1 MINLKR
7 KEWLLLSR
15 YVDGDLSAEQVRRIE
30 KRLRSDAAL
39 KQAYERMLHTR
50 QVLRS
55 VPLREIPHSYTLSAS
70 MVEVEHQAKT
80 SQGIWRFS
88 SAAAAVVAVLA
99 MFLQIFSP
107 RASIINTAA
116 DSVQAEERVLAVPES
131 DEGGAAT
138 EEPQII
144 QWESGAY
151 GMGGGGGNGD
161 TAAVPETS
169 PAATGFYGIGGGG
182 SAEQPSPTDDLL
194 AKELEGSASDT
205 AAEPAQS
212 SQEQTTGEDPNPIL
226 GISPQEER
234 GAVQSE
240 DAGNVLLDDAAS
252 KSAFQWD
259 FGKIAIGSA
268 VVSLICGVV
277 AFILHRK
284 KRS

>member
-15 YVDGDLSAEQVRRIE
+15 YLDGDLSAEQVIRIE

-55 VPLREIPHSYTLSAS
+55 VPQRNVPHSYVLSAS
-70 MVEVEHQAKT
+70 MVEVEHQA
-80 SQGIWRFS
+80 QVPQRIWKFS
-88 SAAAAVVAVLA
+88 SAAAAVVAVVA
-99 MFLQIFSP
+99 IFLQVFSP

-116 DSVQAEERVLAVPES
+116 DSVQVEERVFAVPES
-131 DEGGAAT
+131 DEGAVVT

-161 TAAVPETS
+161 MAAVPVTT
-169 PAATGFYGIGGGG
+169 PVATGFYGIGGGG
-182 SAEQPSPTDDLL
+182 GGSSDDQPSPTEELL
-194 AKELEGSASDT
+194 AKEMEESVSEEAVST
-205 AAEPAQS
+205 EV
-212 SQEQTTGEDPNPIL
+212 PNPIL
-226 GISPQEER
+226 GISPEEER

-268 VVSLICGVV
+268 VVSVICGVV